1 MKSGHL
7 SKLFSG
13 ALLAI
18 FFFLQIQLQVGCAVI
33 VPPTGGP
40 RDTLPPR
47 LLNES
52 PHDSTLNFRGNRI
65 VFTFD
70 EFVELQDVS
79 KNLLFMPSVG
89 KDPAVNYK
97 LRTITVHLPDLQP
110 NTTYTLNLG
119 DAIRDIDEANVIH
132 NFHYTFS
139 TGPIMDTMLYS
150 GKIISA
156 ETGVVDTTMQ
166 VLLYKDRTDSAVTKK
181 DPLYVSKVD
190 RNGNFSF
197 RNLPSDT
204 FAIYGVEVAGSFR
217 RYQDKSKLFAFAN
230 QPVII
235 GQSTSDTL
243 YAYREQPRK
252 NLGQSTGA
260 VNLKAAPNEKQRLR
274 FTNNIQGGQ
283 QDLLQDLVLTFTTPL
298 RTLDSTKIQVS
309 TDSTYAPA
317 PFTTKL
323 DTSKTVLTIS
333 STWKENTPYNIVLQK
348 DFATDTLGRQLLKAD
363 TLHVTTKRTSDYGS
377 LNIRVR
383 NVDPS
388 KNPVL
393 QFVQNDKVMYSVSVK
408 SGVFNARLFLPGDYD
423 LRILYDQNNNLK
435 WDPGQFFG
443 QKRQPEIVHPLNRKI
458 SVKAA
463 WDNQFDVT
471 L

>member
-1 MKSGHL
+1 MKSGRL
-7 SKLFSG
+7 SKAISG

-18 FFFLQIQLQVGCAVI
+18 LFLLQIQLQTSCAVI
-33 VPPTGGP
+33 IPPSGGP
-40 RDTLPPR
+40 RDTIPPQLVGENPR
-47 LLNES
+47 
-52 PHDSTLNFRGNRI
+52 DSTLNFKGNRI

-70 EFVELQDVS
+70 EFVELQDVP
-79 KNLLFMPSVG
+79 KNLLFMPSLG
-89 KDPAVNYK
+89 NDPAVNYK
-97 LRTITVHLPDLQP
+97 LRTVTVRLPDLQP

-119 DAIRDIDEANVIH
+119 DAIRDIDEANVLH

-139 TGPIMDTMLYS
+139 TGPRMDTMQYS
-150 GKIISA
+150 GKILSA

-166 VLLYKDRTDSAVTKK
+166 VLLYKDLSDSAVIKK
-181 DPLYVSKVD
+181 NPLYVSKVD
-190 RNGNFSF
+190 KNGNFSF
-197 RNLPSDT
+197 HNLPRDT
-204 FAIYGVEVAGSFR
+204 FAIYGVEVAGSIR
-217 RYQDKSKLFAFAN
+217 RYQNKSLLFAFAN

-235 GQSTSDTL
+235 GQSLPDTL
-243 YAYREQPRK
+243 YAYREQSKKIPSQLPGVVK
-252 NLGQSTGA
+252 P
-260 VNLKAAPNEKQRLR
+260 AANEKQRLR

-283 QDLLQDLVLTFTTPL
+283 QDLLDDLIFTFTTPL
-298 RTLDSTKIQVS
+298 RTLDSGKIQVT
-309 TDSTYAPA
+309 TDSSYTPA

-323 DTSKTVLTIS
+323 DTSKTILTIS
-333 STWKENTPYNIVLQK
+333 SAWKENTPYNVILQK

-363 TLHVTTKRTSDYGS
+363 TIHFTTKRISDYGT

-393 QFVQNDKVMYSVSVK
+393 QFVQNDKVVYSVSVK

-423 LRILYDQNNNLK
+423 LRILFDRNNNLK

-443 QKRQPEIVHPLNRKI
+443 QKKQPELAHPLNRKI

-463 WDNQFDVT
+463 WDNQFDVS

>member
-1 MKSGHL
+1 MGV
-7 SKLFSG
+7 
-13 ALLAI
+13 LLAI
-18 FFFLQIQLQVGCAVI
+18 FCFLQIELQTGCAVI
-33 VPPTGGP
+33 IPPTGGP
-40 RDTLPPR
+40 RDTLPPQ
-47 LLNES
+47 LLNEN

-70 EFVELQDVS
+70 EFVEVQDVS

-97 LRTITVHLPDLQP
+97 LRTITVRLPDLQP
-110 NTTYTLNLG
+110 NTTYTLSLG
-119 DAIRDIDEANVIH
+119 DAIRDIDEANVLR

-139 TGPIMDTMLYS
+139 TGPVMDTMQYS
-150 GKIISA
+150 GRIISA
-156 ETGVVDTTMQ
+156 ETGTVDTTMQ
-166 VLLYKDRTDSAVTKK
+166 VLLYKDLSDSAVLKK

-190 RNGNFSF
+190 RNGNFAF
-197 RNLPSDT
+197 HNLPRDT

-217 RYQDKSKLFAFAN
+217 RYQDRSKLFAFAN

-235 GQSTSDTL
+235 GQSSPDTL
-243 YAYREQPRK
+243 YAYREQPKK
-252 NLGQSTGA
+252 NLNQPTTIGN
-260 VNLKAAPNEKQRLR
+260 VKAAPNEKQRLR

-283 QDLLQDLVLTFTTPL
+283 QDLLDSLILTFATPL
-298 RTLDSTKIQVS
+298 RTLDTSKIQVS
-309 TDSTYAPA
+309 TDSAYTPA
-317 PFTTKL
+317 PFSTRL
-323 DTSKTVLTIS
+323 DTSKTLLTIF

-348 DFATDTLGRQLLKAD
+348 DFATDTLGRQLLRAD
-363 TLHVTTKRTSDYGS
+363 TIHFTTKRISDYGT
-377 LNIRVR
+377 LAIRVR

-393 QFVQNDKVMYSVSVK
+393 QFVQNDKVMYSTSVK

-435 WDPGQFFG
+435 WDPGQFPT
-443 QKRQPEIVHPLNRKI
+443 KKKQPELVHPLNKKI

>member
-1 MKSGHL
+1 MKSRHL
-7 SKLFSG
+7 SKSFIG
-13 ALLAI
+13 ALLTI
-18 FFFLQIQLQVGCAVI
+18 FFFLQIQVQMGCAVI
-33 VPPTGGP
+33 IPPTGGP
-40 RDTLPPR
+40 RDTVPPI

-52 PHDSTLNFRGNRI
+52 PRDSSLNFRGNRI

-70 EFVELQDVS
+70 EFVELQDVT

-97 LRTITVHLPDLQP
+97 LRTVTVHLPDLQP

-139 TGPIMDTMLYS
+139 TGPVMDTMQYS
-150 GKIISA
+150 GKIFSA
-156 ETGVVDTTMQ
+156 ETGTVDTTMQ
-166 VLLYKDRTDSAVTKK
+166 VLLYKDRTDSAVSKK
-181 DPLYVSKVD
+181 DPLYISKVD
-190 RNGNFSF
+190 KNGNFSF
-197 RNLPSDT
+197 HNLPRDT
-204 FAIYGVEVAGSFR
+204 FAIYGVEVNGTFR
-217 RYQDKSKLFAFAN
+217 RYMNKSNLFAFAN
-230 QPVII
+230 EPVII
-235 GQSTSDTL
+235 GQSNPDTL
-243 YAYREQPRK
+243 YAYREQPKK
-252 NLGQSTGA
+252 NIAQSSGA
-260 VNLKAAPNEKQRLR
+260 VNLKSAPNEKQRLR

-283 QDLLQDLVLTFTTPL
+283 QDLLEDLILTFTTPL
-298 RTLDSTKIQVS
+298 RTLDTGKIQVT
-309 TDSTYAPA
+309 TDSTYTAV
-317 PFTTKL
+317 PFTAKL
-323 DTSKTVLTIS
+323 DTSKTLLTIAS
-333 STWKENTPYNIVLQK
+333 PWKENKPYNIVLQK
-348 DFATDTLGRQLLKAD
+348 DFATDTLGRQLLRAD
-363 TLHVTTKRTSDYGS
+363 TIHFTSKRVSDYGS
-377 LNIRVR
+377 INIRVR

-393 QFVQNDKVMYSVSVK
+393 QFVQNDKVIYSVSVK
-408 SGVFNARLFLPGDYD
+408 SGIFNARLFLPGDYD

-443 QKRQPEIVHPLNRKI
+443 QKRQPELVKPLNHKI